1 VKYGI
6 RGTIRQAGEKMFR
19 LANRGRI
26 EYLEAQGIPGLASA
40 THAFCT
46 RRTGVSRGG
55 FASLNVGELVG
66 DTEENVKEN
75 LELVERE
82 FAIPPNGLAMCR
94 QVHGDRI
101 IEIGKDE
108 PLPLPMP
115 EGDGL
120 VTARPG
126 IALGIKT
133 ADCVPLLFFDRR
145 LRVAGAVHAG
155 WRGTALGIAAKMID
169 ILLRRFASQREDII
183 VLIGPAIA
191 SCCYEV
197 DAPVYEAFA
206 GRTKT
211 ERFFRKCRGKE
222 RWMFDISLAN
232 RVQLR
237 EAGIPA
243 NNIMAAAMC
252 TACRRELFYSH
263 RAAQGK
269 DEGRQLSIIMI
280 NGTMQ

>member
-1 VKYGI
+1 
-6 RGTIRQAGEKMFR
+6 MFR

-26 EYLEAQGIPGLASA
+26 GYLEAQGIQGLAFA

-55 FASLNVGELVG
+55 FESLNVGELVG

-75 LELVERE
+75 LELVKRE
-82 FAIPPNGLAMCR
+82 FAIPPNGLVMCR

-145 LRVAGAVHAG
+145 LRVAGAAHAG

-169 ILLRRFASQREDII
+169 IFLRRFASQREDII
-183 VLIGPAIA
+183 VLVGPAIA

-211 ERFFRKCRGKE
+211 ERFFRKRRGKE

-243 NNIMAAAMC
+243 NNIMTSAMC
-252 TACRRELFYSH
+252 TACRRELFFSH
-263 RAAQGK
+263 RAARGK
-269 DEGRQLSIIMI
+269 DEGRQLTLIMI
-280 NGTMQ
+280 N

>member
-1 VKYGI
+1 
-6 RGTIRQAGEKMFR
+6 MFR
-19 LANRGRI
+19 LAKKGQVK
-26 EYLEAQGIPGLASA
+26 YLEAEELSGLEFL

-46 RRTGVSRGG
+46 RHAGVSSGG

-66 DTEENVKEN
+66 DKRENVSEN
-75 LELVERE
+75 LGLVRRAL
-82 FAIPPNGLAMCR
+82 AIPENGLVLCR
-94 QVHGDRI
+94 QVHGDGI
-101 IEIGKDE
+101 IEIGQDE

-145 LRVAGAVHAG
+145 LRVAGAAHAG

-169 ILLRRFASQREDII
+169 IFLRRFASQREDII

-191 SCCYEV
+191 ACCYEV

-211 ERFFRKCRGKE
+211 ERFFRKRRGKE

-243 NNIMAAAMC
+243 NNIMTAAMC

>member
-1 VKYGI
+1 
-6 RGTIRQAGEKMFR
+6 MFR
-19 LANRGRI
+19 LANKGPV
-26 EYLEAQGIPGLASA
+26 EYLEAEALSGLEFA

-55 FASLNVGELVG
+55 FESLNVGELVG

-75 LELVERE
+75 LELIKRE
-82 FAIPPNGLAMCR
+82 FAIPPNGLVMCR
-94 QVHGDRI
+94 QVHGDMI

-108 PLPLPMP
+108 PLPMPMP

-145 LRVAGAVHAG
+145 LRVAGAAHAG

-169 ILLRRFASQREDII
+169 IFRRSFSSRRADIM
-183 VLIGPAIA
+183 VLVGPAIGP
-191 SCCYEV
+191 CCYEV
-197 DAPVYEAFA
+197 DAPVFEAFA
-206 GRTKT
+206 ARTKV
-211 ERFFRKCRGKE
+211 ERFFYKLANKE
-222 RWMFDISLAN
+222 RWMFDILLAN
-232 RVQLR
+232 RLQLT

-243 NNIMAAAMC
+243 NNIILAAAMC
-252 TACRRELFYSH
+252 TSCNRELFFSH